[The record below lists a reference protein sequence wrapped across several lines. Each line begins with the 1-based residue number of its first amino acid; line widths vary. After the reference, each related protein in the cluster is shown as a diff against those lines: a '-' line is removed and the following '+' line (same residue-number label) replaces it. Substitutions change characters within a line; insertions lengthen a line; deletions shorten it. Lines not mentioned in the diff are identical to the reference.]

1 MRDPRQEARRS
12 SDFQDQVQHGGCR
25 GFLIKRIFVPNWKVC
40 LPLVQDRSSTKL
52 CTGVWKELLRVTA
65 SSELLAP
72 SSSFSPRKK
81 TNGWLS
87 LLPILPKLC
96 RVKPQWKLLTSV
108 GPNSAV

>member
-1 MRDPRQEARRS
+1 M
-12 SDFQDQVQHGGCR
+12 
-25 GFLIKRIFVPNWKVC
+25 KRIFVPNWRVC

-96 RVKPQWKLLTSV
+96 RVKPQWKLLTRV
-108 GPNSAV
+108 GLSSAV